1 MMTVS
6 QKQDE
11 MEKIKEE
18 NDDLSAEVHKSEKLL
33 LSCVILPRDRV
44 CDVSR
49 IGNQHKVNNKE

>member
-44 CDVSR
+44 CDVPR
-49 IGNQHKVNNKE
+49 IGN